1 MVIYQSLGVVGVITA
16 WNFPAYNPA
25 RAVAA
30 ALAAGCSVVMRGS
43 EFTPLSSFNM
53 AKALDEAGIPKGF
66 FNAEWAE
73 RVRVLSF

>member
-30 ALAAGCSVVMRGS
+30 ALAAGCSVVMRG
-43 EFTPLSSFNM
+43 F
-53 AKALDEAGIPKGF
+53 
-66 FNAEWAE
+66 
-73 RVRVLSF
+73 